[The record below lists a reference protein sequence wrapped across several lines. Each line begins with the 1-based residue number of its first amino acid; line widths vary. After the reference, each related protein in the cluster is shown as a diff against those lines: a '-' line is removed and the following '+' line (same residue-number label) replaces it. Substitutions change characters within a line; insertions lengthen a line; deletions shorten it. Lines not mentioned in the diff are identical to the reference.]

1 MDFLISFSCFYFSLR
16 RQYYCEMKPE
26 NCEPRDDIGKFCENY
41 PEACENGTIK
51 GGNLVSS
58 FMIFSLYVINAFHY
72 LFQYS

>member
-1 MDFLISFSCFYFSLR
+1 
-16 RQYYCEMKPE
+16 MKPR

-58 FMIFSLYVINAFHY
+58 FMIFNLYIIIICSISASIFLEGNTQPN
-72 LFQYS
+72 L